1 MKAPIWVLSSLA
13 MAGCASI
20 PDDIEAVGDFDL
32 TRYLGKWYEIARLD
46 HSFERGLSNVSAE
59 YSLRDDGGVNVLNRG
74 YDDRKGEWK
83 EATGRAYFAESEK
96 LGRFSVSFFRPFYG
110 GYNIFVLDREGYAYS
125 VICGNSKSYL
135 WILAR
140 SKTPEKR
147 LLETLVETVKGKGFR
162 VEDLIWVSHDRD

>member
-1 MKAPIWVLSSLA
+1 MKALILVLSSLA
-13 MAGCASI
+13 MVGCASI
-20 PDDIEAVGDFDL
+20 PDDIEAVGDFNL

-74 YDDRKGEWK
+74 FDDRKGEWK
-83 EATGRAYFAESEK
+83 EATGRAYFAGNEN

-140 SKTPEKR
+140 TKTLDKER
-147 LLETLVETVKGKGFR
+147 IESLVAVAREKGFD
-162 VEDLIWVSHDRD
+162 VENLIWVRHDRD